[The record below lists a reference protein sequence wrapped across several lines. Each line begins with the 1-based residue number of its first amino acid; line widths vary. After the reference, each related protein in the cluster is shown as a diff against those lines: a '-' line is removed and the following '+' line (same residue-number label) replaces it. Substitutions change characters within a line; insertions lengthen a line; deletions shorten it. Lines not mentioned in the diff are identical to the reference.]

1 MARPLP
7 YRGLINHKKIEA
19 MKRFLLYLPLLA
31 IAAIGF
37 IGCSQKREWN
47 HQQRQA
53 MRQALREYRD
63 MVYLNDLTDA
73 EYLIFT
79 DEVATDLETAYPVY
93 TTFIEMPGVEDTV
106 DLVVV
111 ETIVD
116 YLNADAHNMR
126 HIYPYS
132 YLVAEGVLPAG
143 LDMRQQR
150 QFYSCFAQQVN
161 NEFVTMNNFVS
172 AILADTTANSQI
184 RQIENGCANTLFGWV
199 VTEVDIVE

>member
-1 MARPLP
+1 
-7 YRGLINHKKIEA
+7 
-19 MKRFLLYLPLLA
+19 MKRMFLCLPVVAMFLVGL
-31 IAAIGF
+31 
-37 IGCSQKREWN
+37 IGCSGKREWN

-106 DLVVV
+106 DMVIV

-116 YLNADAHNMR
+116 YLNADRHNMR
-126 HIYPYS
+126 HLFPCND
-132 YLVAEGVLPAG
+132 LVAEGVLPAG
-143 LDMRQQR
+143 LNLKQR
-150 QFYSCFAQQVN
+150 REFYTCLAGKVN
-161 NEFVTMNNFVS
+161 GAFLTLYDFVV
-172 AILADTTANSQI
+172 ALEADTTVTSQI
-184 RQIENGCANTLFGWV
+184 AQMEADCADELFDWV
-199 VTEVDIVE
+199 ITEVDIIETN